1 MASISGNAEINSIR
15 VKEQAAAPA
24 TPAVGYVQVYALA
37 DGRLYSKDDAGVESA
52 LSPALAS
59 ASYKRTTG
67 DYTTTSTTFV
77 DVDATAGTMTL
88 TITTGARR
96 VLIGF
101 VGVALNSVA
110 GGVTSFDVAVDGTR
124 LGGAQGLSSMRVSSA
139 GFVENVGFVVMTDP
153 LIAGSHTFALQWF
166 VNANTGTLQG
176 SSTGR
181 TAHFWVKEIS

>member
-1 MASISGNAEINSIR
+1 MATISGNAEINSIR

-24 TPAVGYVQVYALA
+24 TPAAGYVQVYAKA
-37 DGRLYSKDDAGVESA
+37 DGLLYSKDDAGVESA

-59 ASYKRTTG
+59 ASVKRTAG
-67 DYTTTSTTFV
+67 DLTTTSTVFV
-77 DVDATAGTMTL
+77 DVDPSFSL

-139 GFVENVGFVVMTDP
+139 SFVENVGFVVMTDP
-153 LIAGSHTFALQWF
+153 LAAGSHTFTLQWF

-181 TAHFWVKEIS
+181 TALFWVKEIS